1 MIILCN
7 LLHGRS
13 MVLKFAYEDFF
24 KRIGYYDKQT
34 DTFTPSEGLE
44 LSSDEL
50 KQLAE
55 RIGKVSKNISNNH

>member
-1 MIILCN
+1 
-7 LLHGRS
+7 